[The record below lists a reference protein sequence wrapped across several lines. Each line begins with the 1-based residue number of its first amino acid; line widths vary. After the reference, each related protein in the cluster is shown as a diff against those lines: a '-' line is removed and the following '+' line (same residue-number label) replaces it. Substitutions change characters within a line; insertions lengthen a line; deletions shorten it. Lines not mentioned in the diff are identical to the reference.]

1 MTRLRVWLFA
11 LLGLAA
17 GLAPTGAAL
26 AHALLLRSTPA
37 PNAMLARAP
46 ASIELW
52 FSEPLE
58 PALSGARLLAEGLQ
72 EVPTSGAIF
81 DPADPSHI
89 VVPISALEPG
99 FYTVAWKTLSRAD
112 GHEARGSFPFTVL
125 RNDGLLPDGQPAN
138 PESRPLDALPDLAQ
152 VIARWMSLLGGVLL
166 VGAPVFGGFTLGK
179 SESNALAPTRL
190 WLVCASVG
198 ALGLAVGGAAQ
209 LGLQVARLSDGA
221 LWPQLVFGT
230 RLGALTLA
238 RIALAAAALGMG
250 ALAASRGSFRMI
262 GPVGLVAGLAALL
275 TFSAGSHA
283 SANALPLGPM
293 LSDFA
298 HLLAAGVWL
307 GGLLALAAWLL
318 AGRRRKTDMDP
329 NETWT
334 VLGRFSGVA
343 TASVAILL
351 ATGIANS
358 LIRIETPSDWL
369 DSAYG
374 RVLLA
379 KIALVAAML
388 GVAWFNRILTR
399 RGPDPRSAQ
408 RARRQVLAEAA
419 LGLAVMIAT
428 ATLTQTQPPL
438 SASARETRDSLSV
451 FEGFASV
458 DDLQVHALVSPNRV
472 GVNQFTV
479 HLSHNDGTPL
489 GDVQR
494 VRLTFDRPAG
504 SPGPSSADMTAQSPG
519 SWSLQAA
526 NLNQSGAWTMSIY
539 VRRRG
544 LDDATAV
551 LTMNVP

>member
-17 GLAPTGAAL
+17 GVAPAGAVF

-58 PALSGARLLAEGLQ
+58 PALSGAQLLDSGLQ
-72 EVPTSGAIF
+72 KVPTIGTVF
-81 DPADPSHI
+81 DPADPGHI
-89 VVPISALEPG
+89 VVPVNALEPG

-112 GHEARGSFPFTVL
+112 GHEARGSFPFTIL
-125 RNDGLLPDGQPAN
+125 RRDGLLPDGQPAEL
-138 PESRPLDALPDLAQ
+138 ESRPLDVLPDLSQ
-152 VIARWMSLLGGVLL
+152 VLARWISLLGGILL

-179 SESNALAPTRL
+179 SGSNLSAPTRL
-190 WLVCASVG
+190 WLAWASVG

-209 LGLQVARLSDGA
+209 LVLQVARLSDGA

-230 RLGALTLA
+230 CPGALTLA
-238 RIALAAAALGMG
+238 RIGLAAAALGAG
-250 ALAASRGSFRMI
+250 ALATRGRSFGI
-262 GPVGLVAGLAALL
+262 VGPVALVAGLMALL
-275 TFSAGSHA
+275 TFTAGSHA
-283 SANALPLGPM
+283 SANALPFGPM

-307 GGLLALAAWLL
+307 GGLLALAAWLW
-318 AGRRRKTDMDP
+318 AGRRRNTDMDP

-334 VLGRFSGVA
+334 ALGRFSAVA
-343 TASVAILL
+343 TASVAILM

-358 LIRIETPSDWL
+358 LIRIETPADWL

-374 RVLLA
+374 RVLIA
-379 KIALVAAML
+379 KIALVAVML
-388 GVAWFNRILTR
+388 GVAWRNRALTR
-399 RGPDPRSAQ
+399 RTPDPGNAR
-408 RARRQVLAEAA
+408 RARRQVLAETAV
-419 LGLAVMIAT
+419 GLAVMLAT

-438 SASARETRDSLSV
+438 SASARETRDSLNA
-451 FEGFASV
+451 FEGFASA
-458 DDLQVHALVSPNRV
+458 DDVQVHALISPNRP
-472 GVNQFTV
+472 GVNQFV
-479 HLSHNDGTPL
+479 IHLTRADGAPI

-494 VRLTFDRPAG
+494 VRLTFDRTSG
-504 SPGPSSADMTAQSPG
+504 SLGPSSADMTAQNANA
-519 SWSLQAA
+519 WSLQGAY
-526 NLNQSGAWTMSIY
+526 LNQPGEWTMAVY

-551 LTMNVP
+551 LTMTVP

>member
-17 GLAPTGAAL
+17 GVAPAGAVF
-26 AHALLLRSTPA
+26 AHALLLRSMPA
-37 PNAMLARAP
+37 PNATLARAP

-58 PALSGARLLAEGLQ
+58 PALSGAQLLDSGLQ
-72 EVPTSGAIF
+72 KVPAIGTVF
-81 DPADPSHI
+81 DPADPGHI
-89 VVPISALEPG
+89 VMPVNTLEPG

-125 RNDGLLPDGQPAN
+125 RSDGLLPDGQPAG
-138 PESRPLDALPDLAQ
+138 PESRPLDVLPDLAQ
-152 VIARWMSLLGGVLL
+152 VLARWISLLGGILL

-179 SESNALAPTRL
+179 SGSNAFAPTRL
-190 WLVCASVG
+190 WLACASVG

-221 LWPQLVFGT
+221 LWPQLVFGA

-238 RIALAAAALGMG
+238 RIALAAAFLGAG
-250 ALAASRGSFRMI
+250 ALATRNRSFRI
-262 GPVGLVAGLAALL
+262 VGPFAFVAGLMALL

-283 SANALPLGPM
+283 SANALPLGPL

-307 GGLLALAAWLL
+307 GGLIALAAWLW

-329 NETWT
+329 NEIWT
-334 VLGRFSGVA
+334 VLGRFSAVA

-351 ATGIANS
+351 ATGIVNS

-369 DSAYG
+369 DAAYG

-388 GVAWFNRILTR
+388 GVAGLNRVLLR
-399 RGPDPRSAQ
+399 RRPDPRTVR
-408 RARRQVLAEAA
+408 RARRQVIVETA
-419 LGLAVMIAT
+419 LGLAVMVAT

-472 GVNQFTV
+472 GVNQFTL
-479 HLSHNDGTPL
+479 HLSHIDNTPI

-494 VRLTFDRPAG
+494 VRLTFDRIAG
-504 SPGPSSADMTAQSPG
+504 SLGPSSADMTAQNPNAWNLRG
-519 SWSLQAA
+519 PY
-526 NLNQSGAWTMSIY
+526 LNQPGEWTMAVY

-551 LTMNVP
+551 LTMTVP